1 MKNYNLLIV
10 DDEQGQ
16 REILSGYLKKKGYT
30 VYTASSGTEGIQSVK
45 NYPIDIIISDF
56 KMPDKTGIE
65 VLEAVKSINPEISFV
80 MVTAFGT
87 IENAVKAMRLG
98 AYDYLAKPI
107 DLDELDILLERIIEH
122 KNLKSENQYLKQQLE
137 ERFKISSI
145 ISQSPRM
152 EEAVNL
158 AARVAESKATVLI
171 TGENGTGKEVL
182 AKAIHFI
189 SPRKNNPFIAVN
201 IPALSENLMESEIF
215 GHERGAFTG
224 ADKMKKGRFEL
235 ANKGT
240 IFLDE
245 IGDVP
250 LPMQV
255 KLLRVLQEQ
264 QIERVGGTE
273 TIPIDV
279 RIIAATNQDLEKK
292 IKEGTFREDLFYR
305 LNIVAIKI
313 PPLRER
319 KEDIPLLVK
328 CFLKDFAL
336 KEGEVEKTI
345 TNDALAMLIKH
356 DWPGNVRELK
366 NIAERLVI
374 MTAGNIIDEN
384 DIPPFV
390 KEDEINEPDTSVAA
404 LDSYR
409 SAKAAFERQY
419 IAGKL
424 KEYDGN
430 ISRTAEAIGL
440 ERSNL
445 HRKIKAY
452 GLDVK
457 SDGGEH
463 GAGENA

>member
-279 RIIAATNQDLEKK
+279 RIIAATNQNLEKK

-319 KEDIPLLVK
+319 KEDILPLIEF
-328 CFLKDFAL
+328 FLL
-336 KEGEVEKTI
+336 KYANENKKETFTI
-345 TNDALAMLIKH
+345 SKEAVDQLMKYSY
-356 DWPGNVRELK
+356 PGNVRELE
-366 NIAERLVI
+366 NSIERAVVLARGNTLTQNDLPMSIKGFIREEVSELTEGNLVEKVEALERKLI
-374 MTAGNIIDEN
+374 LNALTKSNGNQ
-384 DIPPFV
+384 
-390 KEDEINEPDTSVAA
+390 T
-404 LDSYR
+404 
-409 SAKAAFERQY
+409 Q
-419 IAGKL
+419 AGKL
-424 KEYDGN
+424 L
-430 ISRTAEAIGL
+430 GL
-440 ERSNL
+440 TERNL
-445 HRKIKAY
+445 RYKLQKY
-452 GLDVK
+452 GIR
-457 SDGGEH
+457 
-463 GAGENA
+463 N